1 MALFF
6 RQSTVSLLFRCH
18 SIITQKLHQAG
29 GDLVRRSQRF
39 DGTAIIATR
48 AEQICFGGMGIVI
61 SVTRLL
67 LLYPDDTKRVDETL
81 DFRWRSGEADDRR
94 VKIIDI
100 TGQYG
105 AAVALGPALFL

>member
-18 SIITQKLHQAG
+18 SIIAQKLHQAG

-48 AEQICFGGMGIVI
+48 AEQICFGGMGIYKSDVFKHEPRYAGPECEHVGLHNDLI
-61 SVTRLL
+61 DAGIDNIYMNPNQII
-67 LLYPDDTKRVDETL
+67 LYSNVHYTK
-81 DFRWRSGEADDRR
+81 
-94 VKIIDI
+94 I
-100 TGQYG
+100 
-105 AAVALGPALFL
+105 